1 MAEYESDINLG
12 KLGETKLTEWCTA
25 AGLTSNRSLE
35 EDKMGWDHLIEFPY
49 ERTILPRD
57 KQPKPIECKIQ
68 VKSTLRTDK
77 GVKIKLSSL
86 KRLIDYTSPSFI
98 LFYEYSNK
106 QLPELDSSYLVHV
119 DDKLIA
125 RVLKAIRKNDMS
137 NNSAPLNQIE
147 LKVSYSKKNKL
158 DEDSGI
164 ALRDK
169 IVSFVPDGIAE
180 YQRKK
185 HQLTE
190 TIGYE
195 NNGYKLKF
203 SANSDDFSQHLLESA
218 IGYNS
223 FLNVKNAIINDNRF
237 NLTNG
242 EFEIE
247 KSSTAKIK
255 IEPNIIDKCK
265 LHFKTGPYSSVL
277 SFDAELL
284 KIPNTTSLTN
294 SLFFRTKLFSIEL
307 LELHKDSVDC
317 RIHFT
322 IDRIVELSELTKF
335 FKLFNKANY
344 GKKLIF
350 ETELENEERVFNW
363 SFQLEHQLPDSFPLV
378 QSLEILRNSFELDCG
393 LLTTVNEIYSQRDR
407 VAALAYIIQNN
418 VSDMQFEIKPDVDD
432 CTSVSEENEKIIFS
446 MIVPIGP
453 MTIGVISHIHGNKIA
468 KNKYQAYRADVLDVL
483 TFRRERPTKQLI
495 KEMEAAAIEKL
506 DNP

>member
-49 ERTILPRD
+49 EKTILPRD

-77 GVKIKLSSL
+77 GVNIKLSSL
-86 KRLIDYTSPSFI
+86 KRLIDYTSQSFI
-98 LFYEYSNK
+98 VFYEYSNK
-106 QLPELDSSYLVHV
+106 KSPQLESTYLVHI

-125 RVLKAIRKNDMS
+125 RALKAIRKNDMS

-147 LKVSYSKKNKL
+147 LKVSYSKNNKL
-158 DEDSGI
+158 DENSGI

-169 IVSFVPDGIAE
+169 IASFVPDGIAE

-185 HQLTE
+185 HQSTE

-195 NNGYKLKF
+195 KNGYKLKF
-203 SANSDDFSQHLLESA
+203 SAHSADFSQHLLESA

-284 KIPNTTSLTN
+284 KIPNAPSLTN

-317 RIHFT
+317 RLHFT
-322 IDRIVELSELTKF
+322 IDRIVELSESIKF

-350 ETELENEERVFNW
+350 ETELEKEDKIFNW
-363 SFQLEHQLPDSFPLV
+363 SFQLAHQLPDTAHFI
-378 QSLEILRNSFELDCG
+378 QSLEILRSSFELDG
-393 LLTTVNEIYSQRDR
+393 DLLTTVNEIYSQRDR
-407 VAALAYIIQNN
+407 IAALAYIIKNN
-418 VSDMQFEIKPDVDD
+418 VGDMQFEITPDLDD
-432 CTSVSEENEKIIFS
+432 CTSVSEENAKIVFS
-446 MIVPIGP
+446 MIVPIGSI
-453 MTIGVISHIHGNKIA
+453 TIGIISHIHGDKISG
-468 KNKYQAYRADVLDVL
+468 NKYQAYRADVL
-483 TFRRERPTKQLI
+483 
-495 KEMEAAAIEKL
+495 
-506 DNP
+506 NN